1 MSELKKILYAEDE
14 PDIQS
19 IAQMSLEMMGGY
31 EIHACQDGQQAIDT
45 VPSFQPDLLLFDVM
59 MPHKDGPT
67 AFKEIRSIAGFENI
81 PVVFMTAKVQ
91 NHEIKEYLD
100 MGAIDVISKPF
111 DPMSLAESIKA
122 IWQKYQA

>member
-31 EIHACQDGQQAIDT
+31 EIHTCQDGQQAIDT